1 MAIRFDEG
9 VSDADADERDGG
21 AHDEDPRDAV
31 RAHGGDRAEGVGA
44 QQRAQLAE
52 ACGASEE
59 RGAHRGGEGLRGQ
72 HVPATVGERGC
83 NRR

>member
-1 MAIRFDEG
+1 MAIGLDEG

-52 ACGASEE
+52 WGMKCLCICVSEWSLSFCLCVLAE
-59 RGAHRGGEGLRGQ
+59 A
-72 HVPATVGERGC
+72 P
-83 NRR
+83 RRVRF